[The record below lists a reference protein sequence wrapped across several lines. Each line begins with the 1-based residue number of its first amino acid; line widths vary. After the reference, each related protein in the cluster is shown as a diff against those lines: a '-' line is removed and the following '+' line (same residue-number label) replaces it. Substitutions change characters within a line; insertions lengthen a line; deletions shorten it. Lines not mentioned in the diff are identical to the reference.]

1 MLRKTPRLLTQA
13 SRDAYNSIIVSR
25 LAVFNSL
32 GALANTAF
40 IVKDNISTTDEPT
53 SCGSPMLK
61 EYVSPFNASV
71 VKLLEDAGLT
81 MAGKSNLDEFGMGS
95 GTTFSVHG
103 PTINPRYSEKRVC
116 GGSSGGSA
124 AAVAA
129 ELADFALG
137 TDTGGSV
144 RQPASYCGIVGF
156 KPTYGRISRYGVVA
170 YAQGF
175 DTVGILARKV
185 ATAKRVFKVLNKY
198 DEKDITSLPQS
209 IRDQITSNKKD
220 TTSLIIGVPKELLLA
235 EISEDVTVQFE
246 KVLTRLMD
254 LGHTIKPVSIPSIGK
269 LLSAY
274 YTLATAEAA
283 SNLSRF
289 DGIVYG
295 SDSDFSSGMDRIA
308 HNRSVGF
315 GAEVQRRIV
324 LGNYTL
330 SSESGDY
337 FLRATRVRRQL
348 VRELND
354 IFIMANPLTGE
365 AGNPGGC
372 DLLISPTA
380 FGRAPLLEEFES
392 DTQSN
397 FLNGYI
403 NDVLTIPG
411 SMAGLPSISV
421 PCEDKDFGVQIM
433 GQFGDDMKVLEA
445 AEIVERKWIQLVN
458 RWSIERVPREFSV
471 VTDLIEE
478 LENGSDKLA

>member
-1 MLRKTPRLLTQA
+1 M
-13 SRDAYNSIIVSR
+13 
-25 LAVFNSL
+25 
-32 GALANTAF
+32 
-40 IVKDNISTTDEPT
+40 
-53 SCGSPMLK
+53 
-61 EYVSPFNASV
+61 SPFNASV

-175 DTVGILARKV
+175 DTVGILAREV
-185 ATAKRVFKVLNKY
+185 ATAERVFKVLNKY

-209 IRDQITSNKKD
+209 IRDQITSNKRD
-220 TTSLIIGVPKELLLA
+220 TTSLVIGVPKELLLA

-348 VRELND
+348 VQELND

-445 AEIVERKWIQLVN
+445 AEIVERK
-458 RWSIERVPREFSV
+458 
-471 VTDLIEE
+471 
-478 LENGSDKLA
+478 

>member
-1 MLRKTPRLLTQA
+1 
-13 SRDAYNSIIVSR
+13 
-25 LAVFNSL
+25 
-32 GALANTAF
+32 
-40 IVKDNISTTDEPT
+40 
-53 SCGSPMLK
+53 MLK

-175 DTVGILARKV
+175 DTVGILAREV
-185 ATAKRVFKVLNKY
+185 ATAERVFKVLNKY

-209 IRDQITSNKKD
+209 IRDQITSNKRD
-220 TTSLIIGVPKELLLA
+220 TTSLVIGVPKELLLA

-348 VRELND
+348 VQELND

-445 AEIVERKWIQLVN
+445 AEIVERK
-458 RWSIERVPREFSV
+458 
-471 VTDLIEE
+471 
-478 LENGSDKLA
+478 

>member
-25 LAVFNSL
+25 LAAFNSL

-53 SCGSPMLK
+53 TCGSPMLK

-175 DTVGILARKV
+175 DTVGILAREV
-185 ATAKRVFKVLNKY
+185 ATAERVFKVLNKY

-445 AEIVERKWIQLVN
+445 AEIVERK
-458 RWSIERVPREFSV
+458 
-471 VTDLIEE
+471 
-478 LENGSDKLA
+478 

>member
-445 AEIVERKWIQLVN
+445 AEIVERK
-458 RWSIERVPREFSV
+458 
-471 VTDLIEE
+471 
-478 LENGSDKLA
+478 

>member
-1 MLRKTPRLLTQA
+1 MLRKTSRLLTQT

-175 DTVGILARKV
+175 DTVGILAREV
-185 ATAKRVFKVLNKY
+185 ATAERVFKVLNKY

-209 IRDQITSNKKD
+209 IRDQITSNKRD
-220 TTSLIIGVPKELLLA
+220 TTSLVIGVPKELLLA
-235 EISEDVTVQFE
+235 EISEDVTLQFE

-348 VRELND
+348 VQELND

-445 AEIVERKWIQLVN
+445 AEIVERK
-458 RWSIERVPREFSV
+458 
-471 VTDLIEE
+471 
-478 LENGSDKLA
+478 

>member
-25 LAVFNSL
+25 LAAFNSL

-53 SCGSPMLK
+53 TCGSPMLK

-175 DTVGILARKV
+175 DTVGILAREV
-185 ATAKRVFKVLNKY
+185 ATAERVFKVLNKY

-295 SDSDFSSGMDRIA
+295 SDSNFSSGMDRIA

-445 AEIVERKWIQLVN
+445 AEIVERK
-458 RWSIERVPREFSV
+458 
-471 VTDLIEE
+471 
-478 LENGSDKLA
+478 